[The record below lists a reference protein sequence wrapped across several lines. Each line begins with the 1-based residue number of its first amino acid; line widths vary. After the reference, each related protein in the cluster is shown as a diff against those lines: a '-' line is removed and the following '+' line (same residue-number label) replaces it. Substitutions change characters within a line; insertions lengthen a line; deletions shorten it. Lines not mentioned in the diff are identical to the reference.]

1 VRKGARWGG
10 TRVAQCSAAAIR
22 FRKGLEIA
30 RQRREEEKGGR
41 ARREEEKN
49 RGMKD
54 RIAWRGMEVGRK
66 ALGSH
71 LVRGSDKI
79 SLAVSN
85 SDWHLQVEEPTI
97 DVVEVG
103 AACESDQIIG
113 Q

>member
-1 VRKGARWGG
+1 MAEVRSARAGE
-10 TRVAQCSAAAIR
+10 R
-22 FRKGLEIA
+22 
-30 RQRREEEKGGR
+30 RRERGEGTERRGEEPW
-41 ARREEEKN
+41 
-49 RGMKD
+49 MKD